1 LECQVAA
8 AGQGSVEAEELLAF
22 FRCRRLPYLDRFGPQ
37 EAKLP
42 PDNLLEQWR
51 RDRQA
56 LAAAVFERF
65 PGERVA
71 PGNEALLAAMADGAE
86 RIYGGRIAA
95 ELFWQ
100 PQEDL
105 NCTAEAELLQLASEP
120 VPHSSSPRDP
130 IPAPEDCEMVPALA
144 LPPEAVP
151 EGRSVWV
158 SSSLD
163 LLIRDP
169 ALVGRS
175 RHAARSSYLPVHI
188 RIGKRPKPEYELL
201 LALQAELLGSLQG
214 NVPKRGI
221 LILKDG
227 KWHPVHLSRRRAQV
241 RQLLQEY
248 LHSLNQPEPPQVF
261 MARSRCHLC
270 HWREHC
276 RQLNATA
283 QPLSLLPGV
292 TGSRYPLLQEAGIHS
307 IEALANAQLDRLQ
320 AIPKLGSG
328 VALQLQLQARAT
340 LSRQPLWIQS
350 PPQTLPTTPVEL
362 YFDIEADPRHN
373 VAYLLGLLVVE
384 QAEGKKVASYHSC
397 LAAEPREERQAWE
410 QFLQLAQ
417 RYPDAPIYHF
427 HGFEVQTCRRLGEQ
441 YRTDP
446 RQLRQLLQRFVDLQ
460 AWVQRSVVLP
470 IESYSL
476 KNIAR
481 WLGFQWRLPDA
492 NGAQSIYWY
501 SQWLETRER
510 RYLEHSLIYNEDD
523 CRATHR
529 LKDWLS
535 QGVLHAE

>member
-1 LECQVAA
+1 MPPS
-8 AGQGSVEAEELLAF
+8 AG
-22 FRCRRLPYLDRFGPQ
+22 
-37 EAKLP
+37 
-42 PDNLLEQWR
+42 
-51 RDRQA
+51 
-56 LAAAVFERF
+56 
-65 PGERVA
+65 
-71 PGNEALLAAMADGAE
+71 
-86 RIYGGRIAA
+86 
-95 ELFWQ
+95 
-100 PQEDL
+100 
-105 NCTAEAELLQLASEP
+105 
-120 VPHSSSPRDP
+120 SPSGFNP
-130 IPAPEDCEMVPALA
+130 
-144 LPPEAVP
+144 PPE
-151 EGRSVWV
+151 
-158 SSSLD
+158 
-163 LLIRDP
+163 
-169 ALVGRS
+169 
-175 RHAARSSYLPVHI
+175 
-188 RIGKRPKPEYELL
+188 
-201 LALQAELLGSLQG
+201 
-214 NVPKRGI
+214 
-221 LILKDG
+221 
-227 KWHPVHLSRRRAQV
+227 
-241 RQLLQEY
+241 
-248 LHSLNQPEPPQVF
+248 
-261 MARSRCHLC
+261 
-270 HWREHC
+270 
-276 RQLNATA
+276 
-283 QPLSLLPGV
+283 
-292 TGSRYPLLQEAGIHS
+292 
-307 IEALANAQLDRLQ
+307 
-320 AIPKLGSG
+320 
-328 VALQLQLQARAT
+328 
-340 LSRQPLWIQS
+340 
-350 PPQTLPTTPVEL
+350 TLPTTPVEL

-446 RQLRQLLQRFVDLQ
+446 RQVRQLLQRFVDLQ